1 METTL
6 VSVIIPVYNVKLFL
20 SEAIES
26 VINQTYSNLE
36 IILVDDGSTDG
47 SGEICDAFAEK
58 DSRIR
63 VIHQENKGLSGARN
77 AGLDIMAGEIVAFLD
92 SDDAYY
98 PEMIQSM
105 VEVMLREDADAVM
118 CQFESCYTQG
128 KMLPKHCKRDC
139 ANPAVHDRKGA
150 LQALVEEKI
159 DWHAWNKVYRR
170 DCLNSVRYPQGKV
183 YEDIETTYHI
193 LDKAHKVAV
202 MNEPLILYRRR
213 KGSIT
218 EKYTIN
224 SAQDR
229 IHAYAKI
236 EKLVE
241 DGIPETYDETHKQCI
256 CRKEMSVLLN
266 TYARC
271 GKDAKS
277 YKSDIL
283 ELGKKLN
290 LKKCDIQT
298 KAFYYLFRISPGL
311 FKGIY
316 LTLLYGKRGF
326 GGIVEKIRAIGR
338 KR

>member
-1 METTL
+1 MKTTL
-6 VSVIIPVYNVKLFL
+6 VSVIIPVCNIQLYLA
-20 SEAIES
+20 EAIES
-26 VINQTYSNLE
+26 VINQTYSNLD

-47 SGEICDAFAEK
+47 SGKICDAFAEK

-77 AGLDIMAGEIVAFLD
+77 TGLDIMSGEIVAFLD

-105 VEVMLREDADAVM
+105 VESMQREKADVVM

-128 KMLPKHCKRDC
+128 KMLPKHNKRDYE
-139 ANPAVHDRKGA
+139 NPIIYSRKDA
-150 LQALVEEKI
+150 LQALVEERI
-159 DWHAWNKVYRR
+159 DWHAWNKIYRR
-170 DCLNSVRYPQGKV
+170 ECFESVRYPQGKV
-183 YEDIETTYHI
+183 YEDIEITYHI
-193 LDKAHKVAV
+193 LDKTRKVVV

-213 KGSIT
+213 RGSIT

-229 IHAYAKI
+229 IHAFAKI
-236 EKLVE
+236 ENFVKM
-241 DGIPETYDETHKQCI
+241 GIPEIYDETHKQCI
-256 CRKEMSVLLN
+256 YRKEMCVLLG

-271 GKDAKS
+271 GKDAKK

-283 ELGKKLN
+283 DLGRKLD
-290 LKKCDIQT
+290 LKKCDLQT
-298 KAFYYLFRISPGL
+298 KVFYYMFRISPGL

-316 LTLLYGKRGF
+316 LALLYAKRGF
-326 GGIVEKIRAIGR
+326 GKIVGRIRAVGR
-338 KR
+338 KK

>member
-1 METTL
+1 MKTTL
-6 VSVIIPVYNVKLFL
+6 VSVIIPVCNIQLYLA
-20 SEAIES
+20 EAIES
-26 VINQTYSNLE
+26 VINQTYSNLD

-77 AGLDIMAGEIVAFLD
+77 SGLDIMSGEIVAFLD

-105 VEVMLREDADAVM
+105 VEIMQREKADVVM

-128 KMLPKHCKRDC
+128 KMLPKHKKREYK
-139 ANPAVHDRKGA
+139 NPIIYNRKGA

-159 DWHAWNKVYRR
+159 DWHAWNKIYRR
-170 DCLNSVRYPQGKV
+170 DCFESIRYPQGKV
-183 YEDIETTYHI
+183 YEDIEITYHI
-193 LDKAHKVAV
+193 VDKTHKVAV

-213 KGSIT
+213 RGSIT
-218 EKYTIN
+218 EKYTLS

-229 IHAYAKI
+229 IHAFARI
-236 EKLVE
+236 EKLVKE
-241 DGIPETYDETHKQCI
+241 SSPEIFDEAHKQCI
-256 CRKEMSVLLN
+256 YRKEMSVLLG

-271 GKDAKS
+271 GKDAKR

-283 ELGKKLN
+283 ELGKELN

-298 KAFYYLFRISPGL
+298 KVFYYLFRFSPGL

-316 LTLLYGKRGF
+316 LTLLYCKRGL
-326 GGIVEKIRAIGR
+326 GGIMEKIRAVGR